1 MALGGAKKILA
12 VENGDTFM
20 GSLKVSIFVST
31 KKKVTDSRSGVRP
44 GTDKTVPA
52 VPFVFIVSVNIAN
65 RNWKMLH
72 RARSKCCL

>member
-20 GSLKVSIFVST
+20 GSLKVSTFVRT
-31 KKKVTDSRSGVRP
+31 EKKVTDSRPVARP
-44 GTDKTVPA
+44 GTDRVP
-52 VPFVFIVSVNIAN
+52 VVLFVYVVSVDNAN

-72 RARSKCCL
+72 RTRSKCCL